1 MLPAAVHAGD
11 AGGTVA
17 ELEAMPHVGRSRTVA
32 VMTLG
37 HPVWLNGAAP
47 FAYPALFLNVGEAA
61 SRAIC
66 HALVGSRYQSLDWSS
81 APKWWAY
88 LCVAERWGRWEA
100 GEVGKDIL
108 QYSSISMLNKYE
120 YTCEVHREHSSNNE
134 QAT

>member
-66 HALVGSRYQSLDWSS
+66 HGLVGSRYQSLDWSS

-88 LCVAERWGRWEA
+88 LCVVVER
-100 GEVGKDIL
+100 
-108 QYSSISMLNKYE
+108 
-120 YTCEVHREHSSNNE
+120 
-134 QAT
+134 